1 MDTNPPG
8 CLVCGRKLATRPE
21 DRERFCSVDCAE
33 DAGGAVTPAA
43 VPPAPAPAVAP
54 RNAVTQQV
62 LEALQAAAPEDQD
75 VVAAIIALFALEYD
89 AAATRA
95 AARSEPLDLTG
106 AVVRAAK
113 HFPPS
118 AVGMAARVFPAVAR
132 RITLEMRAQLNR
144 KTVR

>member
-1 MDTNPPG
+1 MDTKPPG

-33 DAGGAVTPAA
+33 DAGGAVSPAA
-43 VPPAPAPAVAP
+43 VPPAPAPEVAP

-62 LEALQAAAPEDQD
+62 LEALQAASPEDQD
-75 VVAAIIALFALEYD
+75 TIATIIALYAIEYD
-89 AAATRA
+89 AAAARA

-106 AVVRAAK
+106 AVVRAAGR
-113 HFPPS
+113 FPTS
-118 AVGMAARVFPAVAR
+118 SVGTAARVFPAVAR
-132 RITLEMRAQLNR
+132 RITLEMRAQLHR